1 MTALRKLFNKKEVKQ
16 EPVAHILDNEP
27 GIPVGTVRAVPH
39 IDYKWRLEKKYEYV
53 SESSFDEDKTIRRA
67 FMHLDYHEDNNA
79 GFDTAE
85 EAIANYRKYKE
96 WLAQPSII
104 VSNP

>member
-1 MTALRKLFNKKEVKQ
+1 
-16 EPVAHILDNEP
+16 
-27 GIPVGTVRAVPH
+27 
-39 IDYKWRLEKKYEYV
+39 
-53 SESSFDEDKTIRRA
+53 
-67 FMHLDYHEDNNA
+67 MHLDYHEDNNA